1 MFWEN
6 LRNVM
11 GNYAG
16 QFSNCYGQNLRSTL
30 LYSQGH
36 VFELW
41 KKKYCWLLWLP
52 VYWLGELD
60 FKKIKGVNKEKIK
73 INTAIKVH
81 CCVIQL

>member
-16 QFSNCYGQNLRSTL
+16 QFSNGYGQNLRSNL

-36 VFELW
+36 VFKL
-41 KKKYCWLLWLP
+41 
-52 VYWLGELD
+52 
-60 FKKIKGVNKEKIK
+60 
-73 INTAIKVH
+73 
-81 CCVIQL
+81 